1 MNSFRN
7 PKYLERREDVVFDL
21 EQPLVTNP
29 ANDATQNRSNIRF
42 VADNKEE
49 VTPFD
54 CYNARFSMDFKVN
67 LLANGG
73 DIAAADH
80 NGIVNGSNAFIKKL
94 TILANGREVYSC
106 NNANHCLN
114 IKNLLE
120 YSPSYAESIATN
132 EFYFLDT
139 TRNPDEDRLTTR
151 QVQHG
156 RNDAGNGWEAR
167 NFVESFSATYNKGFA
182 ARKALLGTSDTV
194 NCEIPINR
202 YSFFESLENKLLP
215 NTRIE
220 LNLEIDKD
228 DNLIWQNGANCRIII
243 TRLQFFVPRLI
254 FNAEGQKLYMEN
266 YLKPYKWT
274 YLNEVV
280 ETSNN
285 TKQQTGLF
293 KITTGISKPRHVF
306 IFIINSDTFTFTL
319 NKEYDGLDW
328 YRSRILMSFKL
339 TKLTGA
345 NITVNDNNGIV
356 NGAHSFIKNI
366 SFSINDREVYN
377 CTNANHC
384 MNIKNLISYSPNYA
398 ETVPTN
404 ELFFLDT
411 STSAN
416 SNKYLTRQVQH
427 GRNNDN
433 TGWTPRVFIENE
445 DPSFNSG
452 FAA

>member
-21 EQPLVTNP
+21 EQPLITNP
-29 ANDATQNRSNIRF
+29 ANDATQDRSNIRF

-54 CYNARFSMDFKVN
+54 WYNARFSMDFKVN

-139 TRNPDEDRLTTR
+139 TCNPDEDRFTTR

-293 KITTGISKPRHVF
+293 KITTGISKPRYVF
-306 IFIINSDTFTFTL
+306 IFIINSDTFTSTL

-366 SFSINDREVYN
+366 SFSINGREVYN

-398 ETVPTN
+398 ETVATN

-416 SNKYLTRQVQH
+416 NNKYLTRQVQH